1 MSNILDVM
9 RDILAMFGGWSYM
22 LAILLA
28 VIVIDIITGV
38 VLAGFFHGSTHTA
51 GGGLS
56 SKYGYQGIL
65 KKCMI
70 LLVIML
76 GGLLDTVFQCNVI
89 RSAIIIYYIANEGLS
104 VLENTAAMGVPHP
117 KFVLNLLDTA
127 KKKADDGHNEDSGQL
142 EIEWLNKEVEEDGKE
157 H

>member
-1 MSNILDVM
+1 MSFMEILL
-9 RDILAMFGGWSYM
+9 DILSMFGGWSNL

-28 VIVIDIITGV
+28 IIVIDIITGV
-38 VLAGFFHGSTHTA
+38 VLAAFFKGSSHTQS
-51 GGGLS
+51 GGLS

-76 GGLLDTVFQCNVI
+76 GGLLDTVFQCEVI

-104 VLENTAAMGVPHP
+104 VLENTAAMGVPYP
-117 KFVLNLLDTA
+117 KFVLNILDSM
-127 KKKADDGHNEDSGQL
+127 KKKADDGPAVDTDQL
-142 EIEWLNKEVEEDGKE
+142 EIEWLPKEDEDDGA
-157 H
+157 